1 MKFIAS
7 SSALL
12 SHLQAISRVINSKNT
27 LPILDCFLLKIEG
40 HKLTATASDTE
51 TTLVTNFE
59 LIEADGDGSFAIPSK
74 TLLDS
79 LRELSEQPLTIDIDE
94 NSLEVT
100 IYYQN
105 GKYKF
110 IAQNGD
116 EFPKLKELKDTS
128 SNLEIPASVL
138 LKGINTTVFASADDE
153 LRPVMNGVVLD
164 ISTEDVTFVASDSHK
179 LVRLKNSSV
188 HGEQKSMLIVPK
200 KPANLL
206 RAILPKETG
215 NVIISFDDSNVV
227 FRLSNYTVFCRLVEG
242 RFPNYN
248 VVIPQNNPYKV
259 LVDRISFLN
268 TLKRVAIFANQSSSL
283 VKMVISNNKIELTT
297 QDIDFS
303 TSAEETISCQYEGDR
318 ITIGFKA
325 QFIIDIVSNLN
336 TQEIVLELAD
346 PSRAGLFLPLQN
358 EENEDL
364 LMLLM
369 PMLLND

>member
-40 HKLTATASDTE
+40 LKLTATASDTE
-51 TTLVTNFE
+51 TTLVTNFD
-59 LIEADGDGSFAIPSK
+59 LIEADSDGAFAIPSK
-74 TLLDS
+74 KMLDS
-79 LRELSEQPLTIDIDE
+79 LRELSEQPLTITIDE

-100 IYYQN
+100 ILYQN

-110 IAQNGD
+110 VAQNGD
-116 EFPKLKELKDTS
+116 EFPKMKDLKDTK
-128 SNLEIPASVL
+128 SNLQIPADVL
-138 LKGINTTVFASADDE
+138 LNGINSTIFASADDE
-153 LRPVMNGVVLD
+153 LRPVMNGIVLD
-164 ISTEDVTFVASDSHK
+164 ITPEDITFVASDAHK
-179 LVRLKNSSV
+179 LVRLRNTSI
-188 HGEQKSMLIVPK
+188 HGEEKSMLIVPK
-200 KPANLL
+200 KPATLL
-206 RAILPKETG
+206 RTILPKETS

-227 FRLSNYTVFCRLVEG
+227 FQLSDYTIFCRLVEG

-248 VVIPQNNPYKV
+248 AVIPQNNPYKV
-259 LVDRISFLN
+259 LVDRLSFLN

-283 VKMVISNNKIELTT
+283 VKMVISDNEMELTT

-303 TSAEETISCQYEGDR
+303 TSAEETITCQYEGER
-318 ITIGFKA
+318 INIGFKA

-336 TQEIVLELAD
+336 TPEIVLELAD

>member
-27 LPILDCFLLKIEG
+27 LPILECFLLKIEG

-51 TTLVTNFE
+51 TTLVTNFD

-79 LRELSEQPLTIDIDE
+79 LRELSEQPLTIEIDE

-110 IAQNGD
+110 VAQNGD
-116 EFPKLKELKDTS
+116 EFPKMKELKEDS
-128 SNLEIPASVL
+128 SNLEIPAAVL
-138 LKGINTTVFASADDE
+138 LNGINSTVFASADDE
-153 LRPVMNGVVLD
+153 LRPVMNGVVMD
-164 ISTEDVTFVASDSHK
+164 ISTENVTFVASDSHK

-188 HGEQKSMLIVPK
+188 HGDQKAMLIIPK

-215 NVIISFDDSNVV
+215 GVIISFDDSNVV

-259 LVDRISFLN
+259 LVDRLSFLN

-303 TSAEETISCQYEGDR
+303 TSAEETISCQYEGER

>member
-27 LPILDCFLLKIEG
+27 LPILECFLLKIEG
-40 HKLTATASDTE
+40 LKLTATASDTE
-51 TTLVTNFE
+51 TTLVTNFD
-59 LIEADGDGSFAIPSK
+59 LIEADRDGSFAIPSK

-79 LRELSEQPLTIDIDE
+79 LRELSEQPLTIEIDE

-110 IAQNGD
+110 VAQNGD
-116 EFPKLKELKDTS
+116 EFPKMKELKENC
-128 SNLEIPASVL
+128 SNLEIPANIL
-138 LKGINTTVFASADDE
+138 LNGINSTVFASADDE

-164 ISTEDVTFVASDSHK
+164 ITPEDVTFVASDSHK
-179 LVRLKNSSV
+179 LVRLKNTSI
-188 HGEQKSMLIVPK
+188 HGEQKSTLIVPK

-206 RAILPKETG
+206 RVILPKETG

-227 FRLSNYTVFCRLVEG
+227 FRLSNYTIFCRLVEG

-259 LVDRISFLN
+259 LVDRVSLLN

-283 VKMVISNNKIELTT
+283 VKMVITDNKIELTT

-318 ITIGFKA
+318 IIIGFKA

-336 TQEIVLELAD
+336 TQDIVLELAD

>member
-40 HKLTATASDTE
+40 LKLTATASDTE
-51 TTLVTNFE
+51 TTLVTNFD
-59 LIEADGDGSFAIPSK
+59 LIEADRDGSFAIPSK

-79 LRELSEQPLTIDIDE
+79 LRELSEQPLTIEIDE

-110 IAQNGD
+110 VAQNGD
-116 EFPKLKELKDTS
+116 EFPRLKDLKENS
-128 SNLEIPASVL
+128 SNLEIPAAVL
-138 LKGINTTVFASADDE
+138 LNGINSTVFASADDE

-164 ISTEDVTFVASDSHK
+164 ITTEDVTFVASDSHK

-188 HGEQKSMLIVPK
+188 HGEQKSMLIIPK

-215 NVIISFDDSNVV
+215 GVIISFDDSNVV

-259 LVDRISFLN
+259 LVDRISLLN

-283 VKMVISNNKIELTT
+283 VKMVITGNKIELTT

-303 TSAEETISCQYEGDR
+303 TSAEETISCQYEGER

-336 TQEIVLELAD
+336 TQDIVLELAD

>member
-12 SHLQAISRVINSKNT
+12 SHLQAISRVINAKNT
-27 LPILDCFLLKIEG
+27 LPILECFLLKIEG
-40 HKLTATASDTE
+40 LKLMATASDTE
-51 TTLVTNFE
+51 TTLVTNLD
-59 LIEADGDGSFAIPSK
+59 LIESDGDGCFAIPSK

-79 LRELSEQPLTIDIDE
+79 LRELSEQPLTIDINE

-116 EFPKLKELKDTS
+116 EFPKLKELKETK
-128 SNLEIPASVL
+128 SNLEIPANVL
-138 LKGINTTVFASADDE
+138 LSGINSTIFASADDE
-153 LRPVMNGVVLD
+153 LRPVMNGVVMD
-164 ISTEDVTFVASDSHK
+164 ISPEDVTFVASDAHK
-179 LVRLKNSSV
+179 LVRLRNSSV
-188 HGEQKSMLIVPK
+188 HGDEKAMLIVPK

-215 NVIISFDDSNVV
+215 NVILSFDDSNVV
-227 FRLSNYTVFCRLVEG
+227 FQLSNYTIFCRLVEG

-248 VVIPQNNPYKV
+248 AVIPQNNPYKV
-259 LVDRISFLN
+259 LVDRVSFLN

-283 VKMVISNNKIELTT
+283 VKMVITNNTMELTT

-303 TSAEETISCQYEGDR
+303 TSAEETIPCQFEGER
-318 ITIGFKA
+318 INIGFKA
-325 QFIIDIVSNLN
+325 QYIIDIVSNLD

>member
-40 HKLTATASDTE
+40 KKLTATASDTE
-51 TTLVTNFE
+51 TTLVTNFD
-59 LIEADGDGSFAIPSK
+59 LIDSEGDGSFAIPSK

-105 GKYKF
+105 GKYRF
-110 IAQNGD
+110 VAQNGD
-116 EFPKLKELKDTS
+116 EFPKMKELKDTS

-138 LKGINTTVFASADDE
+138 LNGINSTLFASADDE

-164 ISTEDVTFVASDSHK
+164 ISPENVTFVASDSHK
-179 LVRLKNSSV
+179 LVRLTNTSV
-188 HGEQKSMLIVPK
+188 HGDQKAMLIIPK

-206 RAILPKETG
+206 RVILPKETG
-215 NVIISFDDSNVV
+215 QVIVSFDDSNVV
-227 FRLSNYTVFCRLVEG
+227 FRLSSYTIFCRLVEG

-259 LVDRISFLN
+259 LVDRVSFLN
-268 TLKRVAIFANQSSSL
+268 TLKRVAIFANQASSL
-283 VKMVISNNKIELTT
+283 VKMIISSNRIELTT

-303 TSAEETISCQYEGDR
+303 TSAEETISCQYEGER

-325 QFIIDIVSNLN
+325 QFIIDIVANLN

-358 EENEDL
+358 EENQDL

>member
-40 HKLTATASDTE
+40 RKLTATASDTE
-51 TTLVTNFE
+51 TTLVTNFD
-59 LIEADGDGSFAIPSK
+59 LIEADGDGAFAIPSK

-79 LRELSEQPLTIDIDE
+79 LRELSEQPLTIVIDE

-116 EFPKLKELKDTS
+116 EFPRMKELKENRN
-128 SNLEIPASVL
+128 NLELPASVL
-138 LKGINTTVFASADDE
+138 LNGINSTIFASADDE

-164 ISTEDVTFVASDSHK
+164 ITTEDVTFVASDSHK
-179 LVRLKNSSV
+179 LVRLKNSSI
-188 HGEQKSMLIVPK
+188 HGEQNSLLILPK

-215 NVIISFDDSNVV
+215 SVIISFDDSNVV
-227 FRLSNYTVFCRLVEG
+227 FRLSNYTIFCRLVEG

-268 TLKRVAIFANQSSSL
+268 TLKRVAIFANQSSCL
-283 VKMVISNNKIELTT
+283 VKMEITNNKIELTT

-303 TSAEETISCQYEGDR
+303 TSAEETISCQYTGER
-318 ITIGFKA
+318 IVIGFKA
-325 QFIIDIVSNLN
+325 QFIIDIVSNLS

-358 EENEDL
+358 EKNEDL

>member
-51 TTLVTNFE
+51 TTLVTNFD
-59 LIEADGDGSFAIPSK
+59 LIEADGDGAFAIPSK

-116 EFPKLKELKDTS
+116 EFPKLKELKENS

-164 ISTEDVTFVASDSHK
+164 ITTEDVTFVASDSHK

-188 HGEQKSMLIVPK
+188 HGDQKSMLIVPK

>member
-40 HKLTATASDTE
+40 LKLTATASDTE
-51 TTLVTNFE
+51 TTLVTSLD
-59 LIEADGDGSFAIPSK
+59 LIEADVDGLFAIPAK
-74 TLLDS
+74 KMLDS
-79 LRELSEQPLTIDIDE
+79 LRELSEQPLTVIIDE

-100 IYYQN
+100 ILYQN
-105 GKYKF
+105 GRYKF
-110 IAQNGD
+110 VAQNGD
-116 EFPKLKELKDTS
+116 EFPKMKELKSDKTD
-128 SNLEIPASVL
+128 LEIPADVL
-138 LKGINTTVFASADDE
+138 LNGINSTIFASADDE
-153 LRPVMNGVVLD
+153 FRPVMNGIVLD
-164 ISTEDVTFVASDSHK
+164 ITPEGVTFVASDAHK
-179 LVRLKNSSV
+179 LVRLKNTSV
-188 HGEQKSMLIVPK
+188 HGEKTSMLIIPK
-200 KPANLL
+200 KPATLL
-206 RAILPKETG
+206 RTILPKETST
-215 NVIISFDDSNVV
+215 VFLSFDDSNVV
-227 FRLSNYTVFCRLVEG
+227 FLLSDYTIFCRLVEG

-248 VVIPQNNPYKV
+248 SVIPQNNPYKV

-283 VKMVISNNKIELTT
+283 VKLEIADNKMDLTT

-303 TSAEETISCQYEGDR
+303 TSAEETIVCQYEGER
-318 ITIGFKA
+318 INIGFKA

-336 TQEIVLELAD
+336 TPEIILELAD

-358 EENEDL
+358 EKNEDL

>member
-40 HKLTATASDTE
+40 LKLTATASDTE
-51 TTLVTNFE
+51 TTLVTNFD
-59 LIEADGDGSFAIPSK
+59 LIEADRDGSFAIPAK

-79 LRELSEQPLTIDIDE
+79 LRELSEQPLTIEIDE

-110 IAQNGD
+110 VAQNGD
-116 EFPKLKELKDTS
+116 EFPRLKELKENS
-128 SNLEIPASVL
+128 SNLEIPAAVL
-138 LKGINTTVFASADDE
+138 LNGINSTVFASADDE

-164 ISTEDVTFVASDSHK
+164 ITTEDVTFVASDSHK
-179 LVRLKNSSV
+179 LVRLKNSSI
-188 HGEQKSMLIVPK
+188 HGEQKSMLIIPK
-200 KPANLL
+200 KPSNLL

-215 NVIISFDDSNVV
+215 GVIISFDDSNVV

-259 LVDRISFLN
+259 LVDRISLLN

-283 VKMVISNNKIELTT
+283 VKMVITDNKIELTT

-303 TSAEETISCQYEGDR
+303 TSAEETISCQYEGER

>member
-40 HKLTATASDTE
+40 LKLTATASDTE
-51 TTLVTNFE
+51 TTLVTSLD
-59 LIEADGDGSFAIPSK
+59 LIEADVDGLFAIPSK
-74 TLLDS
+74 KMLDS
-79 LRELSEQPLTIDIDE
+79 LRELSEQPLTVIIDE

-100 IYYQN
+100 ILYQN
-105 GKYKF
+105 GRYKF
-110 IAQNGD
+110 VAQNGD
-116 EFPKLKELKDTS
+116 EFPKMKELKSDKTD
-128 SNLEIPASVL
+128 LEIPADVL
-138 LKGINTTVFASADDE
+138 LNGINSTIFASADDE
-153 LRPVMNGVVLD
+153 FRPVMNGIVLD
-164 ISTEDVTFVASDSHK
+164 ITPEDVTFVASDAHK
-179 LVRLKNSSV
+179 LVRLKNTSV
-188 HGEQKSMLIVPK
+188 HGEKTSMLIIPK

-206 RAILPKETG
+206 RTILPKETST
-215 NVIISFDDSNVV
+215 VFLSFDDSNVV
-227 FRLSNYTVFCRLVEG
+227 FLLSGYTIFCRLVEG

-248 VVIPQNNPYKV
+248 SVIPQNNPYKV

-283 VKMVISNNKIELTT
+283 VKLEIADNKMDLTT

-303 TSAEETISCQYEGDR
+303 TSAEETIVCQYEGER
-318 ITIGFKA
+318 INIGFKA

-336 TQEIVLELAD
+336 TPEIILELAD

-358 EENEDL
+358 EKNEDL

>member
-12 SHLQAISRVINSKNT
+12 SHLQAISRVINAKNT

-40 HKLTATASDTE
+40 LKLTATGSDTE
-51 TTLVTNFE
+51 TTLVTNLD
-59 LIEADGDGSFAIPSK
+59 LIESDGDGSFAIPSK

-79 LRELSEQPLTIDIDE
+79 LRELSEQPLTINIDE

-100 IYYQN
+100 IFYQN

-110 IAQNGD
+110 VAQNGD
-116 EFPKLKELKDTS
+116 EFPKLKDLKENN
-128 SNLEIPASVL
+128 SNLLIPASAL
-138 LKGINTTVFASADDE
+138 LNGINSTVFASADDE

-164 ISTEDVTFVASDSHK
+164 ITTEDVTFVASDAHK
-179 LVRLKNSSV
+179 LVRLRNTSV
-188 HGEQKSMLIVPK
+188 HGEQKSMLIIPK
-200 KPANLL
+200 KPAGLL

-227 FRLSNYTVFCRLVEG
+227 FKLSNYMIFCRLVEG

-248 VVIPQNNPYKV
+248 AVIPQNNPYKV

-268 TLKRVAIFANQSSSL
+268 SLKRVAIFANQSSSL

-303 TSAEETISCQYEGDR
+303 TSAEETIACQYEGDS
-318 ITIGFKA
+318 INIGFKA
-325 QFIIDIVSNLN
+325 QFIIEIVSNLN

-358 EENEDL
+358 ETNEDL